1 MIVIS
6 QYFFNFL
13 NVSVVVQ
20 LQDCQPKL
28 DYDQINTLK
37 KTFDEKFFKTAKW
50 NVQFYLPSK
59 AHYLKI

>member
-37 KTFDEKFFKTAKW
+37 KTFDEKFFKTAK
-50 NVQFYLPSK
+50 
-59 AHYLKI
+59 